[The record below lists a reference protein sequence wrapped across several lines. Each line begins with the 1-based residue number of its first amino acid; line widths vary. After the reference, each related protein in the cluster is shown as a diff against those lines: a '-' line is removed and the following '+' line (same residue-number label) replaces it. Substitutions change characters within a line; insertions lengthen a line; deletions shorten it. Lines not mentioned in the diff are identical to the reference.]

1 MTCFIFAGWNH
12 GVHFLSRLLSFDSEV
27 FTDFDEFR
35 DGVFVNFQILSD
47 QVPPDFRYRQTIVI
61 DYNLNLI
68 SEAEATDQLP
78 TAD

>member
-1 MTCFIFAGWNH
+1 MTCFILAGWNH
-12 GVHFLSRLLSFDSEV
+12 GIHFLSHLLSFECEV
-27 FTDFDEFR
+27 FGDFDESR

-47 QVPPDFRYRQTIVI
+47 QVPPNFRYRQTIVI
-61 DYNLNLI
+61 GYNLNLI